1 MDHAKKQERLWNYLN
16 QISPESSIEAL
27 RSSASARQTLETV
40 PTQMAKTAKTAMNDL
55 LSEKTLSPGQV
66 QVLEAIIIPGE
77 RPVIDI
83 KNDQFLHVPEP
94 FLDLNDPPYSD
105 KINAVIPSIGR
116 IDLPDHP
123 APYAGTGFLVG
134 PGLLMTNRH
143 VAEIFTMGLGR
154 KDLRFRSDGRVE
166 VDFRRETTDQERDD
180 FRISKVLMIHPY
192 WDMALLSIDG
202 PVAQRR
208 PLMLSV
214 EAPENLL
221 DRKIAVIG
229 YPAFDHRNN
238 VDVQR
243 EVFKNRFSVKRM
255 QPGLLRTRADLLSF
269 GKTVSTITHDSSTLG
284 GNSGSAVIDAS
295 TGKVVALHFAG
306 IYLKENY
313 GVSAADLAKD
323 PRIVDT
329 GILFDKCG
337 LTAEGPWDPFWA
349 SADPVVESDTVV
361 DVQSTSSP
369 QIPPMDSGATTW
381 TIPLHVTVQV
391 GSPTTAHVPQAT
403 GTDTSAPVTTD
414 IVEKLVLVD
423 ENYAN
428 RQGYQED
435 FLGLTVPLPT
445 ITDLTVA
452 STIAC
457 NQPIIPYEH
466 YSLTMHKH
474 RRLAMFIAGNID
486 RRPESKEPEPGRDYS
501 RTGLNGF
508 TSKSSE
514 TWHLDPR
521 IPPMHQL
528 PDRFFTKD
536 NKAFDKGHIFRRE
549 ATTWGVDYA
558 EVQRAN
564 GDTFHVTNCSPQVKG
579 FNRSNLGGVW
589 GDLENEIGRADDE
602 KLIVFAGPVLAEDD
616 RFFTGVDNDGVV
628 NIQIPSRYWKIV
640 IVRNGDHLESFAFI
654 LEQDLSSVPL
664 EFQVDTEWREHTIS
678 VSELNIKLPYLKF
691 PSAILDS
698 DQFED

>member
-1 MDHAKKQERLWNYLN
+1 MDHATKQEQLRNYLN

-27 RSSASARQTLETV
+27 RSSESAHQTLEAV
-40 PTQMAKTAKTAMNDL
+40 PTETANTAKSAMNDL
-55 LSEKTLSPGQV
+55 LSGKTLSREAERA
-66 QVLEAIIIPGE
+66 LEAIIIPGE

-83 KNDQFLHVPEP
+83 KNDQFLNVPEP
-94 FLDLNDPPYSD
+94 FLDLNHPPYSTN
-105 KINAVIPSIGR
+105 INAAIPSIGR

-143 VAEIFTMGLGR
+143 VAELFATGLGR
-154 KDLRFRSDGRVE
+154 EDLHFRSDGRVE
-166 VDFRRETTDQERDD
+166 VDFKKETTEQERDD
-180 FRISKVLMIHPY
+180 FQILKVLMIHPY
-192 WDMALLSIDG
+192 WDMALLSIKG
-202 PVAQRR
+202 SVANRQ
-208 PLMLSV
+208 PLILAM
-214 EAPENLL
+214 EPPENLL

-243 EVFKNRFSVKRM
+243 EVFNNRFSVKRM
-255 QPGLLRTRADLLSF
+255 QPGLLKARATLRSF
-269 GKTVSTITHDSSTLG
+269 GKAVSTITHDSSTLG
-284 GNSGSAVIDAS
+284 GNSGSAVIDGS

-313 GVSAADLAKD
+313 GVSTADLAKD
-323 PRIVDT
+323 PRIVDA
-329 GILFDKCG
+329 GVLFDRG
-337 LTAEGPWDPFWA
+337 GHTTGGPWDTFWA
-349 SADPVVESDTVV
+349 SADPVAELDAAAE
-361 DVQSTSSP
+361 VQAAVSP
-369 QIPPMDSGATTW
+369 QITQKESGATTW

-391 GSPTTAHVPQAT
+391 GSPTQGHIVHGG
-403 GTDTSAPVTTD
+403 GTNANLPNSLDV
-414 IVEKLVLVD
+414 VEKLVFVD

-428 RQGYQED
+428 RKGYQED
-435 FLGLTVPLPT
+435 FLGLPVPLPT
-445 ITDLTVA
+445 ITDLTIA
-452 STIAC
+452 STIEC
-457 NQPIIPYEH
+457 NQAIIPYEH
-466 YSLTMHKH
+466 YSLAMHKH

-486 RRPESKEPEPGRDYS
+486 LRPERKEPEPGRDYT
-501 RTGLNGF
+501 RKALNGF
-508 TSKSSE
+508 TNNSSE

-549 ATTWGVDYA
+549 ATTWGLDYA

-579 FNRSNLGGVW
+579 FNRSNLRGLW
-589 GDLENEIGRADDE
+589 GKLENKIGRADDS
-602 KLIVFAGPVLAEDD
+602 KLIVFAGPILAKDD
-616 RFFTGVDNDGVV
+616 RFFTGVDNDGTV

-640 IVRNGDHLESFAFI
+640 ISRNSGKLESFAFM

-664 EFQVDTEWREHTIS
+664 EFQVEAEWREHTVRI
-678 VSELNIKLPYLKF
+678 SELNAMLPYLEL
-691 PSAILDS
+691 PSEILDS
-698 DQFED
+698 DQFEN